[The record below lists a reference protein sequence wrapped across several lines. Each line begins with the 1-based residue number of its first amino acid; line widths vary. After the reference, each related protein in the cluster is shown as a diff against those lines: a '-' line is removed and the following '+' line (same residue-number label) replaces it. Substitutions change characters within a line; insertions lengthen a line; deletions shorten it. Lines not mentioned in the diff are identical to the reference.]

1 METKNFD
8 TFLNSLEELKQEI
21 KKTTGINKAGVTYA
35 MGLIEDGKFKKP
47 NSWSRP
53 TPADEN
59 AFIEAEGMAAYGKW
73 HLGIDSNVD
82 PSLKGH
88 WTYLFTSDFKTVDR
102 AGLIAI
108 RQRAGQ
114 NKETAIFEAAGKILE
129 KIDA

>member
-8 TFLNSLEELKQEI
+8 NLLNSLEELKQEI

-35 MGLIEDGKFKKP
+35 NSLVADGKFKKP
-47 NSWSRP
+47 TSWQHP
-53 TPADEN
+53 TPAEEN
-59 AFIEAEGMAAYGKW
+59 AFIESDGMAAYGKW
-73 HLGIDSNVD
+73 HLGVDDSVD

-88 WTYLFTSDFKTVDR
+88 WTYVFTSDFKTVDR

>member
-8 TFLNSLEELKQEI
+8 TLLNSLEELKQEI

-35 MGLIEDGKFKKP
+35 NSLVADGKFKKP
-47 NSWSRP
+47 TSWSHP
-53 TPADEN
+53 TAADEN
-59 AFIEAEGMAAYGKW
+59 AFIESDGMAAYGKW
-73 HLGIDSNVD
+73 HLGVDDSVD

-88 WTYLFTSDFKTVDR
+88 WTYVFTSDFKTVDR

-114 NKETAIFEAAGKILE
+114 NKETAIFEAAGKILD

>member
-8 TFLNSLEELKQEI
+8 TLLNSLEGLKQEI

-35 MGLIEDGKFKKP
+35 TSLVADGKFKKP
-47 NSWSRP
+47 TSWSHP

-59 AFIEAEGMAAYGKW
+59 AFIESEGMTAYGKW

-88 WTYLFTSDFKTVDR
+88 WTYVFTSDFKTVDR

>member
-8 TFLNSLEELKQEI
+8 NLLNSLEELKQEI

-35 MGLIEDGKFKKP
+35 TSLVADGKFKTP
-47 NSWSRP
+47 NSWSHP

-59 AFIEAEGMAAYGKW
+59 AFIESEGMAAYGKW
-73 HLGIDSNVD
+73 HLGIDDNVD

-88 WTYLFTSDFKTVDR
+88 WTYVFTSDFKTVDR